1 MPTLRSS
8 SLRALRAVA
17 ALTLA
22 FGLQSAAQAHRLWM
36 MPSATVLS
44 GDSPWVTVDAAVSND
59 VFFFEFLPVPLDNLV
74 ITGPDGR
81 SVTPENLHK
90 GKLRS
95 SFDLP
100 LAKPG
105 TYRVALVMQ
114 PIMAAFKVGE
124 ETKRLRGTAESLA
137 KDIPAGATLVSAT
150 QTINR
155 IETFVTAGRP
165 DQAALAPT
173 GVGLEMVPITHPN
186 DLVAGQ
192 PARMRF
198 LLNGAPAA
206 GLTVSVVPGG
216 NRYRDQLGDFKVVTD
231 PKGEVTITWQQPGM
245 HWLNAEPP
253 RAARGEHGESVG
265 TLQAPQRRYNYV
277 ATVEVLPR

>member
-1 MPTLRSS
+1 MSVVRSS
-8 SLRALRAVA
+8 SFRLLRAAA

-22 FGLQSAAQAHRLWM
+22 FGLHTAAQAHRLWL

-44 GDSPWVTVDAAVSND
+44 GESPWVTVDAAVSND

-74 ITGPDGR
+74 VTGPDGR
-81 SVTPENLHK
+81 AVAPENPHK

-114 PIMAAFKVGE
+114 PMMASFKVGD
-124 ETKRLRGTAESLA
+124 ETKRLRGTAQSLA
-137 KDIPAGATLVSAT
+137 QDIPAGATLLSVT

-173 GVGLEMVPITHPN
+173 GVGLEMVPVTHPN

-192 PARMRF
+192 PARLRF

-216 NRYRDQLGDFKVVTD
+216 NRYRDQLGDFKAVTD
-231 PKGEVTITWQQPGM
+231 AQGEVTLTWQQPGM

-253 RAARGEHGESVG
+253 RAPREQRDSGG
-265 TLQAPQRRYNYV
+265 TLQAPQRHYNYV
-277 ATVEVLPR
+277 ATLEVLPR